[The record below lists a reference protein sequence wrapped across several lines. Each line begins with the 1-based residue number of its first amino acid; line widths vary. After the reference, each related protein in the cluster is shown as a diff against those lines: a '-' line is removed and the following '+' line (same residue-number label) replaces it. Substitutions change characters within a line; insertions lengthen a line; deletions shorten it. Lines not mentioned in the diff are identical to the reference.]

1 MSETKPKSFFEQLIT
16 TPSDINEHLPT
27 LYRYG
32 RKCSHITEFG
42 IRGGASTYA
51 FMEAKPEKVIGYD
64 ILWWE
69 EMRDLLKYS
78 VGKTDLQFKITS
90 TIKPGLQIQQTDLL
104 FIDTLH
110 TYNQLKQELEQH
122 HNKVNK
128 YIILHDVVTFGLKDE
143 DLYGHA
149 DTKNLKKEK
158 KQGLMPAV
166 LDFILEN
173 DEWNLE
179 EYYYNNNGLLI
190 LEKW

>member
-1 MSETKPKSFFEQLIT
+1 MSETKPKSFFEQLIL

-78 VGKTDLQFKITS
+78 IGKTDLQFQIKS
-90 TIKPGLQIQQTDLL
+90 TLSPGLQIEQTDLL

-122 HNKVNK
+122 HSKVNK
-128 YIILHDVVTFGLKDE
+128 YIIFHDVVTFGLKDE
-143 DLYGHA
+143 ELYAHA
-149 DTKNLKKEK
+149 DKKHLKKEN
-158 KQGLMPAV
+158 KQGLMPAI